1 MKRFQRP
8 SIIQILLLLVGLLVA
23 VYVADLLIQRT
34 KTIVLQLF
42 VANDDQDVF
51 EAKRIESELASVF
64 SIQSDERIIVDDSL
78 YVVLG
83 SSDHYVES
91 SLSKI
96 YAYMA
101 AKELDALIAPLNVV
115 EHYVKGLPM
124 LDFPTLLSQRPGL
137 LERLAPFLKVAESI
151 DGQEKEYLLDLT
163 QSRYEPSTPFYM
175 AIPQSVPHTQALIT
189 FLQYLFPLY

>member
-1 MKRFQRP
+1 M
-8 SIIQILLLLVGLLVA
+8 
-23 VYVADLLIQRT
+23 ADLLIQRT

-64 SIQSDERIIVDDSL
+64 PIQSDERIIVDDSL

-101 AKELDALIAPLNVV
+101 AKELD
-115 EHYVKGLPM
+115 
-124 LDFPTLLSQRPGL
+124 
-137 LERLAPFLKVAESI
+137 
-151 DGQEKEYLLDLT
+151 
-163 QSRYEPSTPFYM
+163 
-175 AIPQSVPHTQALIT
+175 
-189 FLQYLFPLY
+189 

>member
-1 MKRFQRP
+1 MKRFQKP
-8 SIIQILLLLVGLLVA
+8 GTIQILLLLVGLLVA
-23 VYVADLLIQRT
+23 VYVTDLLIQRT

-42 VANDDQDVF
+42 VANDDLDVF
-51 EAKRIESELASVF
+51 GAKRIESELASVF

-124 LDFPTLLSQRPGL
+124 LDFPTLLSQSPGL
-137 LERLAPFLKVAESI
+137 LEHLAPFLKVAESM
-151 DGQEKEYLLDLT
+151 DGQKKEYLLDLT
-163 QSRYEPSTPFYM
+163 QSRYEPPTPFYM
-175 AIPQSVPHTQALIT
+175 AIPQSVPHTQALIA

>member
-42 VANDDQDVF
+42 VSNDDQDVF

-124 LDFPTLLSQRPGL
+124 LDFPTLLSQNPGL
-137 LERLAPFLKVAESI
+137 LERLAPFLKGSESI

-163 QSRYEPSTPFYM
+163 RSRYEPSTQLYM
-175 AIPQSVPHTQALIT
+175 VIPQSVPHIKALIA
-189 FLQYLFPLY
+189 FLQ